1 MRKTLNAWVKIAFLS
16 VLLFS
21 ASYNVFSAASIGLS
35 PGAAKFEGVLRG
47 GYAEKTITL
56 STSSE
61 MPLNC
66 EITATGPAEKWFS
79 YRAGNELVLKEF
91 VLNPRSH
98 QTITIMVAPADDV
111 PNGVYEGYITVV
123 IKPNASISGGMGSQI
138 STGVSLKYSVEVSD
152 VEHKNLV
159 VNGVSITNDAT
170 TEEKG
175 SSAAILEFSINV
187 RNDGNVRLTPK
198 FHIDLLSEDKGQILQ
213 SLEQADKLI
222 LPTTSQD
229 RLISFPHNLT
239 IGKYW
244 AKFTASVDDQII
256 YETVLPFEVLE
267 RGSLRVRGTLVQV
280 SLNKIWVYTG
290 EIVEINASFKNDGV
304 VSTPVVFKGKALLDG
319 TVEGLIE
326 SDEVEAA
333 PGETVDL
340 ATYFTPK
347 KPGRY
352 TITGKASFSKKQ
364 SAEKS
369 SILNVRDIK
378 EKPVGETVS
387 TVPEPSGGGMDNS
400 SIMVVAVV
408 LLVAVIVGL
417 ILWNARK
424 KPSKKDSAD
433 SPEE

>member
-1 MRKTLNAWVKIAFLS
+1 MRKTVNSWVKIAFLS

-21 ASYNVFSAASIGLS
+21 ASSEVFSAASIGLS
-35 PGAAKFEGVLRG
+35 PGAAKFEGVLRS

-61 MPLNC
+61 TPLNC

-79 YRAGNELVLKEF
+79 YSAGKNF
-91 VLNPRSH
+91 ILNPRSH
-98 QTITIMVAPADDV
+98 QTITIMVEPAEDA
-111 PNGVYEGYITVV
+111 PNGVYEGYVTIV
-123 IKPNASISGGMGSQI
+123 IKPNANVSGGMGSQI

-152 VEHKNLV
+152 VEKRHYV
-159 VNGVSITNDAT
+159 VSNVYITNDGT
-170 TEEKG
+170 TEERMP
-175 SSAAILEFSINV
+175 IEFSV
-187 RNDGNVRLTPK
+187 SLQNDGNVRLKPRLS
-198 FHIDLLSEDKGQILQ
+198 IQILSEDKTEVLT
-213 SLEQADKLI
+213 SHEYSDKLI
-222 LPTTSQD
+222 LPTTKQD
-229 RLISFPHNLT
+229 FLITVPHNLS

-244 AKFTASVDDQII
+244 AKFTAYLDDQVVSDN
-256 YETVLPFEVLE
+256 VLPLEILE

-304 VSTPVVFKGKALLDG
+304 VSTPVVFKGRALLDG
-319 TVEGLIE
+319 SVEGLIE

-378 EKPVGETVS
+378 EKPAGETVS
-387 TVPEPSGGGMDNS
+387 TEPESKGNPIDNN
-400 SIMVVAVV
+400 IILAAAAI
-408 LLVAVIVGL
+408 LIAAVIIGL
-417 ILWNARK
+417 ILWKAGK
-424 KPSKKDSAD
+424 KPSNKSKES
-433 SPEE
+433 SE

>member
-16 VLLFS
+16 VLFFS
-21 ASYNVFSAASIGLS
+21 ASYDVFSAASIGLS
-35 PGAAKFEGVLRG
+35 PGAAKFEGVLRS

-61 MPLNC
+61 TPLNC

-79 YRAGNELVLKEF
+79 YSVGQKF
-91 VLNPRSH
+91 ILNPRSH
-98 QTITIMVAPADDV
+98 QTLTIMVEPAEDA

-123 IKPNASISGGMGSQI
+123 IRPNVSVSAGMGSQI

-159 VNGVSITNDAT
+159 VGGVSITNDAT

-175 SSAAILEFSINV
+175 SPAAILEFSLNV
-187 RNDGNVRLTPK
+187 KNDGNIKLTPK
-198 FHIDLLSEDKGQILQ
+198 FHIDLLSEDKTQILQ

-244 AKFTASVDDQII
+244 AKFTASIDDKII
-256 YETVLPFEVLE
+256 YDTVLPFEVLE
-267 RGSLRVRGTLVQV
+267 RGSLRVRGTLIRV

-319 TVEGLIE
+319 SVEALIE
-326 SDEVEAA
+326 SDEMEAA

-340 ATYFTPK
+340 TTYFTPK

-352 TITGKASFSKKQ
+352 TLIGKASFSKKQ

-378 EKPVGETVS
+378 EKPPEQVIS
-387 TVPEPSGGGMDNS
+387 TMPDLRGGGMDTNN
-400 SIMVVAVV
+400 ILVGVVI
-408 LLVAVIVGL
+408 LLVVVIIGL
-417 ILWNARK
+417 IIWNARK
-424 KPSKKDSAD
+424 KPSKKDSAN
-433 SPEE
+433 SSEE

>member
-1 MRKTLNAWVKIAFLS
+1 MRKTQNAWVKIAFLS

-61 MPLNC
+61 TPLNC

-79 YRAGNELVLKEF
+79 YSAGKNF
-91 VLNPRSH
+91 ILNPRSH
-98 QTITIMVAPADDV
+98 QTLTIMVVPADDA

-123 IKPNASISGGMGSQI
+123 IKPNASVSGGMGSQI

-152 VEHKNLV
+152 VEKKHY
-159 VNGVSITNDAT
+159 GVSSVYITNDGT
-170 TEEKG
+170 TEERMPVEFAV
-175 SSAAILEFSINV
+175 SLE
-187 RNDGNVRLTPK
+187 NDGNVRLTPR
-198 FHIDLLSEDKGQILQ
+198 IVIQLLSEDKTEVLNTFEY
-213 SLEQADKLI
+213 SNKLI
-222 LPTTSQD
+222 LPTTKQD
-229 RLISFPHNLT
+229 FLITVPHNLS

-244 AKFTASVDDQII
+244 AKFTAYLDDQVISDNL
-256 YETVLPFEVLE
+256 LPLEILE

-304 VSTPVVFKGKALLDG
+304 VSTPVVFKGRALLDG
-319 TVEGLIE
+319 SVEGLIE

-340 ATYFTPK
+340 TTYFTPK

-352 TITGKASFSKKQ
+352 SIIGKASFSKKQ

-378 EKPVGETVS
+378 EKPAEEIVS
-387 TVPEPSGGGMDNS
+387 TVPMPSGGGMDNS
-400 SIMVVAVV
+400 SILVIVAVI
-408 LLVAVIVGL
+408 LVAVIVGL

-424 KPSKKDSAD
+424 KPSKKKPSKKKPSDSSED
-433 SPEE
+433 